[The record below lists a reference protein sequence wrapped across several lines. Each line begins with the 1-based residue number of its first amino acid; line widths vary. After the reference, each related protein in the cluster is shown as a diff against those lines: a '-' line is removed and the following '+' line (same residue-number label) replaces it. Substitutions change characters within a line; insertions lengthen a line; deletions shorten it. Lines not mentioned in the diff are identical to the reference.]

1 MEEIRNVSDKHM
13 TSISLIFLYPS
24 MRDNS
29 WAARPF
35 KFQQQ
40 YLRTELLRDP
50 GLDSI
55 SRDFSNI
62 NFLCTNN
69 IRELIVIR
77 NHTIGK
83 TTGGIMEEY
92 ILTSRH

>member
-40 YLRTELLRDP
+40 NLRTELLRDP

-62 NFLCTNN
+62 KFFMYKQYKRTDSNKKPHNW
-69 IRELIVIR
+69 
-77 NHTIGK
+77 
-83 TTGGIMEEY
+83 
-92 ILTSRH
+92 